1 MPIKK
6 SAEYVISR
14 ATTNDTREEEV
25 SAIPSEGKI
34 NKMSK

>member
-25 SAIPSEGKI
+25 SAIPSEAKI